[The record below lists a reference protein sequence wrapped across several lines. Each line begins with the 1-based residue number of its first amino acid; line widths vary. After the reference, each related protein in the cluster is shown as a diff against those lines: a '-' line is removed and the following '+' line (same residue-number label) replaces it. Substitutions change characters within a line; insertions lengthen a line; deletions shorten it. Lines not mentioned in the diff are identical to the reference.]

1 MRKNQTQAETKIK
14 QSGIIKDIQH
24 ISLLASG
31 GFSDC
36 YSVKTSNDHFVLKV
50 RRDNQVERLEREF
63 KLLSQKRLINKK
75 LAPKI
80 IKFDKSCKV
89 LDHPYLL
96 EEFIEFDKSCKVLDH
111 PYLLEEFIEGLHPK
125 RTEVE
130 PWFIKAMAEFYG
142 NLHSITSKE
151 LEEIEVKRINSITFW
166 VENLLK
172 THKQLSISNQSV
184 KKGCKLFFEKLTVL
198 AQKEDTILKRE
209 VYNFVQCDPS
219 KENIFITKGK
229 EIKLV
234 DWDFSGFHIFERDL
248 ALFIDIYNLNKAQEL
263 MFLENYGIKA
273 GAIFMRKLN
282 VLKLMLFACDINW
295 LSSQKSKNL
304 KKIRS
309 ILGKCFKIM
318 KKLE

>member
-80 IKFDKSCKV
+80 IK
-89 LDHPYLL
+89 
-96 EEFIEFDKSCKVLDH
+96 FDKSCKVLDH